1 MKILSFKSGHDGTVA
16 GVDSTDGRLLF
27 SYEAEKNSFPR
38 FTPVTP
44 DTFID
49 AGLWFKDLPDVLA
62 LSGWSSNG
70 ADHVTTSGA
79 GYFGIGA
86 GSETV
91 GKRTFFGKSVDYYSS
106 THERAHIWCSYA
118 ISPFRQGEPC
128 YVLLWEGA
136 LGDFYEIDSDLTIH
150 HRGQVMT
157 APGTRFA
164 FLNALADPDFPVTGN
179 SPRPQDPGRLMAAC
193 AFGEDGPPDADETE
207 LINRVLS
214 SDLGGDALRKSDYV
228 NSPFFN
234 IGTDSQ
240 KLKNMATKLSKAI
253 FQKFRD
259 YAEQNLPEKHPLLIA
274 GGCGLNG
281 HWNTAWKQ
289 SGLFREV
296 FVPPTTG
303 DSGCAIGTAVDAMR
317 HYTGQ
322 AKLEWSVYSGQSFC
336 DDRIDTQGM
345 TATELNLNTIAKDL
359 LDGKIIG
366 WTRGN
371 CEIGP
376 RALGNRS
383 ILAAP
388 FSPETRTRLNRIK
401 GRASNSPVAPSCL
414 EEDAALHFDISAPS
428 PYMMGFYRVTNP
440 DLAAVTHVD
449 GSARVQ
455 TVNRNQNPY
464 FYDLL
469 AAFKAVSG
477 VGVLCNTSLNFKNS
491 GFINTTRDL
500 AHYARQVG
508 LDGFVAGNTYY
519 AFDNPRC

>member
-1 MKILSFKSGHDGTVA
+1 MNILSFKSGHDGTVA
-16 GVDSTDGRLLF
+16 GIDSADQKLLF

-38 FTPVTP
+38 YTPVTP

-70 ADHVTTSGA
+70 SDHVTTSGA
-79 GYFGIGA
+79 GYFGVGP
-86 GSETV
+86 GSESI

-118 ISPFRQGEPC
+118 LSPFQQGEPC

-136 LGDFYEIDSDLTIH
+136 LGDFYEIDAKLNIRH
-150 HRGQVMT
+150 LGQVMT
-157 APGTRFA
+157 SPGTRFA
-164 FLNALADPDFPVTGN
+164 FLYALADPDFPISGGEL
-179 SPRPQDPGRLMAAC
+179 RPEDPGRLMAAC
-193 AFGEDGPPDADETE
+193 AFGENGPADEDE
-207 LINRVLS
+207 QALIDQVLS
-214 SDLGGDALRKSDYV
+214 INTATDPLRKSSFV

-240 KLKNMATKLSKAI
+240 KLKNLATKLSDAI
-253 FQKFRD
+253 FDRFHQF
-259 YAEQNLPEKHPLLIA
+259 AEKNLNQSYPLLIA

-281 HWNTAWKQ
+281 HWNTRWKE

-296 FVPPTTG
+296 FIPPTTG

-317 HYTGQ
+317 HFTGR
-322 AKLEWSVYSGQSFC
+322 AKLDWSVYSGQSFC
-336 DDRIDTQGM
+336 DDKVDTDGITM
-345 TATELNLNTIAKDL
+345 SELNLKVVAQAL
-359 LDGKIIG
+359 MDGQIIG

-388 FSPETRTRLNRIK
+388 FSSETRVRLNRIK
-401 GRASNSPVAPSCL
+401 GRALNSPVAPSVL
-414 EEDAALHFDISAPS
+414 QEDAVQHFDLSGSS
-428 PYMMGFYRVTNP
+428 PYMLDFHRVKNP
-440 DLAAVTHVD
+440 DLAAITHVD

-455 TVNRNQNPY
+455 TVERDQNPF

-469 AAFKAVSG
+469 NEFKTISG

-491 GFINTTRDL
+491 GFINKTSDL

-519 AFDNPRC
+519 KIDAP

>member
-16 GVDSTDGRLLF
+16 GVDCLDSSLLF

-38 FTPVTP
+38 YTPVTP

-62 LSGWSSNG
+62 LSGWSSTG
-70 ADHVTTSGA
+70 LDHVTTSGA

-86 GSETV
+86 GSESV
-91 GKRTFFGKSVDYYSS
+91 GKRTFFGKTVDYYSS

-118 ISPFRQGEPC
+118 LSPYPQGEPC

-136 LGDFYEIDSDLTIH
+136 LGDFYEIDGNLNIH

-157 APGTRFA
+157 APGKRFA
-164 FLNALADPDFPVTGN
+164 FLYALADPEFPISGGEL
-179 SPRPQDPGRLMAAC
+179 RPSDPGRLMAAS
-193 AFGEDGPPDADETE
+193 AFGTSGPADEDE
-207 LINRVLS
+207 QAFINQILS
-214 SDLGGDALRKSDYV
+214 TDTMTDPLRKSSYV
-228 NSPFFN
+228 NSPFLN

-240 KLKNMATKLSKAI
+240 RLKNLATKLSDAI
-253 FQKFRD
+253 FQRFHAF
-259 YAEQNLPEKHPLLIA
+259 AEKNLTDGYPLIIA

-281 HWNTAWKQ
+281 HWNAKWEQ
-289 SGLFREV
+289 SGLFRDV

-317 HYTGQ
+317 HFTGQ
-322 AKLEWSVYSGQSFC
+322 AKLNWSVYSGQSFC
-336 DDRIDTQGM
+336 DDKVDMDGLQ
-345 TATELNLNTIAKDL
+345 ASELNLRNVAQAL
-359 LDGKIIG
+359 MDGKIIG

-388 FSPETRTRLNRIK
+388 FQAETRAQLNRIK
-401 GRASNSPVAPSCL
+401 GRAPNSPVAPSVL
-414 EEDAALHFDISAPS
+414 EEDAHLHFDMNGPS
-428 PYMMGFYRVTNP
+428 PYMLSFHQVTDPN
-440 DLAAVTHVD
+440 LKAVTHVD

-455 TVNRNQNPY
+455 TVRRDQNA
-464 FYDLL
+464 FFHDLL
-469 AAFKAVSG
+469 TEFKAISG
-477 VGVLCNTSLNFKNS
+477 AGVLCNTSLNFRNS
-491 GFINTTRDL
+491 GFINTTSDL
-500 AHYARQVG
+500 AHYARQVD

-519 AFDNPRC
+519 EFVSE

>member
-16 GVDSTDGRLLF
+16 GIDCTNKSLLF

-38 FTPVTP
+38 YTPVTP

-49 AGLWFKDLPDVLA
+49 AGLWFKDLPEILA
-62 LSGWSSNG
+62 LSGWSSSG
-70 ADHVTTSGA
+70 MDHVTTSGA
-79 GYFGIGA
+79 GYFGIGQ
-86 GSETV
+86 GSESV
-91 GKRTFFGKSVDYYSS
+91 GKRTFFGKTVDYYSS

-118 ISPFRQGEPC
+118 LSPFAQGEPC

-136 LGDFYEIDSDLTIH
+136 LGDFYEIDRNLNIH

-157 APGTRFA
+157 APGSRFA
-164 FLNALADPDFPVTGN
+164 FLYALADPEFPISGGEM
-179 SPRPQDPGRLMAAC
+179 RPSDPGRLMAAC
-193 AFGEDGPPDADETE
+193 AFGAAGPVDEDEQA
-207 LINRVLS
+207 LIDQILS
-214 SDLGGDALRKSDYV
+214 VDLTTHPLRKSSFV

-240 KLKNMATKLSKAI
+240 RLKNLATKLSDAI
-253 FQKFRD
+253 FSRFHQF
-259 YAEQNLPEKHPLLIA
+259 AEVNLQEGLPLLIA

-281 HWNTAWKQ
+281 NWNAQWEN

-322 AKLEWSVYSGQSFC
+322 AKLDWSVYSGQSFS
-336 DDRIDTQGM
+336 DDKVELEGLK
-345 TATELNLNTIAKDL
+345 ASELNLKTVAQAL
-359 LDGKIIG
+359 YDGKIIG

-388 FSPETRTRLNRIK
+388 FKAETRARLNRIK
-401 GRASNSPVAPSCL
+401 GRAENSPVAPSCL
-414 EEDAALHFDISAPS
+414 EEDAALHFAMKGPS
-428 PYMMGFYRVTNP
+428 PYMLSFHQVTDPN
-440 DLAAVTHVD
+440 LAAVTHVD

-455 TVNRNQNPY
+455 TVRRDQNAF

-469 AAFKAVSG
+469 AEFKSISG
-477 VGVLCNTSLNFKNS
+477 TGVLCNTSLNFRNS
-491 GFINTTRDL
+491 GFINTSSDL

-508 LDGFVAGNTYY
+508 LDGFVAGNTFYEIIGG
-519 AFDNPRC
+519 

>member
-16 GVDSTDGRLLF
+16 GVDCIDESLLF

-38 FTPVTP
+38 YTPVTP

-70 ADHVTTSGA
+70 LDHVTMSGA

-91 GKRTFFGKSVDYYSS
+91 GKRTFFGKTVDYYTS

-118 ISPFRQGEPC
+118 LSPYAQGEPC

-136 LGDFYEIDSDLTIH
+136 LGDFYEIDRDLNIH

-164 FLNALADPDFPVTGN
+164 FLYALADPDFPISGGDL
-179 SPRPQDPGRLMAAC
+179 RPADPGRLMAAC
-193 AFGEDGPPDADETE
+193 AFGEPGPADEDE
-207 LINRVLS
+207 QALIDKLLS
-214 SDLGGDALRKSDYV
+214 IDTATDPLRKSSFV

-240 KLKNMATKLSKAI
+240 RLKNLATKLSDAI
-253 FQKFRD
+253 FERFYQFAETNLRD
-259 YAEQNLPEKHPLLIA
+259 GYPLIIA

-281 HWNTAWKQ
+281 NWNAKWEK
-289 SGLFREV
+289 SGLFRNV

-317 HYTGQ
+317 HFTGR
-322 AKLEWSVYSGQSFC
+322 AKLKWSVYSGQSFS
-336 DDRIDTQGM
+336 DDKVDLDGLR
-345 TATELNLNTIAKDL
+345 ASELNLKDVAQAL
-359 LDGKIIG
+359 YEGKIIG

-388 FSPETRTRLNRIK
+388 FKAETRARLNRIK
-401 GRASNSPVAPSCL
+401 GRAENSPVAPSCL
-414 EEDAALHFDISAPS
+414 EEDASLHFDMTGSS
-428 PYMMGFYRVTNP
+428 PYMLSFHQVTDPN
-440 DLAAVTHVD
+440 LAAVTHVD

-455 TVNRNQNPY
+455 TVRRDQNP
-464 FYDLL
+464 FFHDLL
-469 AAFKAVSG
+469 TEFKSISG
-477 VGVLCNTSLNFKNS
+477 VGVLCNTSLNFRNS
-491 GFINTTRDL
+491 GFINTTSDL
-500 AHYARQVG
+500 GHYARQVE
-508 LDGFVAGNTYY
+508 LDGFVAGNTFYEI
-519 AFDNPRC
+519 DRG

>member
-16 GVDSTDGRLLF
+16 GIDSTSNSLLF

-38 FTPVTP
+38 YTPVTP

-49 AGLWFKDLPDVLA
+49 ASLWFKDLPDILA
-62 LSGWSSNG
+62 LSGWSASG
-70 ADHVTTSGA
+70 VDHVTTSGA
-79 GYFGIGA
+79 GYFGTGA
-86 GSETV
+86 GSENI
-91 GKRTFFGKSVDYYSS
+91 GKRTFFGKTVDYYSS

-118 ISPFRQGEPC
+118 LSPFQQGEPC

-136 LGDFYEIDSDLTIH
+136 LGDFYEIDRDLNIH

-157 APGTRFA
+157 APGARFA
-164 FLNALADPDFPVTGN
+164 FLYALADPEFPISGGKL
-179 SPRPQDPGRLMAAC
+179 RPEDPGRLMAAC
-193 AFGEDGPPDADETE
+193 AFGENGPADDDEQA
-207 LINRVLS
+207 LIDQILS
-214 SDLGGDALRKSDYV
+214 TNMSTDPLRKSSYV

-240 KLKNMATKLSKAI
+240 KLKNLATKLSDAI
-253 FQKFRD
+253 FQKFHQF
-259 YAEQNLPEKHPLLIA
+259 AEQNLHENYPLLIA

-281 HWNTAWKQ
+281 HWNTGWKE

-296 FVPPTTG
+296 FIPPTTG

-317 HYTGQ
+317 HFTGR
-322 AKLEWSVYSGQSFC
+322 AKLDWSVYSGQAFI
-336 DDRIDTQGM
+336 DDKVDTDGLRVS
-345 TATELNLNTIAKDL
+345 ELNLSEVAQAL
-359 LDGKIIG
+359 MDGQIIG

-388 FSPETRTRLNRIK
+388 FTAETRARLNRIK

-414 EEDAALHFDISAPS
+414 QEDAEIHFDLSGPA
-428 PYMMGFYRVTNP
+428 PYMLDFHAVKDP
-440 DLAAVTHVD
+440 SLAAVTHVD

-455 TVNRNQNPY
+455 TVTRDQNPY

-469 AAFKAVSG
+469 KEFKEISG

-491 GFINTTRDL
+491 GFINKTSDL
-500 AHYARQVG
+500 AHYAKLVG
-508 LDGFVAGNTYY
+508 LDGFVAGNTFYRID
-519 AFDNPRC
+519 AK